1 MSLFGVPPRAKRG
14 QPFCKEESE
23 RERMRENERD
33 LGERES
39 ARARERER
47 ERERERLSGFVALYS
62 TYARALTVEIWVAHV
77 LLMCC

>member
-47 ERERERLSGFVALYS
+47 ERERERDLVASWRYIVHMLG
-62 TYARALTVEIWVAHV
+62 H
-77 LLMCC
+77 